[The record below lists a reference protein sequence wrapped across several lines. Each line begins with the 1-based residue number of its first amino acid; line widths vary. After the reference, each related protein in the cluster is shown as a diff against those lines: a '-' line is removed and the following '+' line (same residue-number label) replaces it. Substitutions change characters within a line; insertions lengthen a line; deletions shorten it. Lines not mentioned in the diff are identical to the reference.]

1 MIHVIAC
8 ITVKPGL
15 VNAFLREFRSL
26 AILVRQ
32 EAGCLDYFP
41 AQDARMDLEAQDYH
55 PDCVTIIE
63 KWSSR
68 AALNAHLRAGHM
80 RAFQERIKDIVIETR
95 LKIVEEV

>member
-8 ITVKPGL
+8 VTVKPGL
-15 VNAFLREFRSL
+15 VNAFLREFRAL

-41 AQDARMDLEAQDYH
+41 TQDVRTDLEIQDYH
-55 PDCVTIIE
+55 PDSVTILE

-80 RAFQERIKDIVIETR
+80 RAFQERTKDIVIDTK